1 MKQSGESTEARLAGA
16 MELHRAGEIARAAEI
31 YRQVLDLVPGQP
43 DALHLLGV
51 VALQQNRL
59 EDAIR
64 SISAA
69 IAAAPN
75 VAAYHANLGNAWR
88 KGGAFDRAIACYD
101 RALTLDPELLD
112 ARFSRGHAR
121 QAAGQATGAIE
132 DYRAV
137 LTVAPEHAEA
147 RNNLGV
153 ALLAAERPAE
163 ALAEFEALICKHPGV
178 GSLHRNRAQALGALG
193 RAAEAGAALELALE
207 LAPDDLETQRALATH
222 RHAARRLDEAIEL
235 YRRIEA
241 ADPGDAQMQN
251 DYAVALLERGRADLA
266 AEKLQAVLRAS
277 PRSATAYT
285 NYANAMRALGRLD
298 RAVELYREA
307 LALDPT
313 IAETYDN
320 LATALRDR
328 GQLDEAVASYEAA
341 LRLKPDFALALG
353 NLANL
358 QLERGEAA
366 MALSLYRRALAIDP
380 GSYETH
386 RNLLLALLY
395 DPTVTPDTL
404 YAAHL
409 EFARRHAPAEPL
421 PPVTPA
427 PLSGRRL
434 RVGYMSS
441 DLRDHPIARSL
452 APILA
457 HHDRDAF
464 ETFVYSDVALP
475 DPTTVNFRVLVE
487 QWRDVVG
494 ETDRQVAERV
504 RADGIDILVCVAGR
518 FDHNRPLV
526 AAWRPAPV
534 QLAFGEAATTGMDC
548 YDGIFADRM
557 LVPRIGTE
565 RFAER
570 PLRLP
575 SYFIHVPLGQAR
587 VPGPP
592 PSASGAGPVFGSFS
606 NPVKVNDAVLDLW
619 VRVLRET
626 PGSRLLLKY
635 KSLYAVPSI
644 AARVRAAFVRGGVD
658 PARADLRAG
667 VEGLNLHLDHYD
679 RMDVALD
686 PFPFSGWT
694 SSFEALWMGMPV
706 VTKPGATMASRL
718 TAAML
723 KTIGKTDWIA
733 RDADEFVSIAKRLAG
748 DTAALAEMRANQR
761 ARIAASPLC
770 DGRTRARQMER
781 FYRAIWK
788 IKSSGA
794 RR

>member
-1 MKQSGESTEARLAGA
+1 MNRTGESPEALLAAG
-16 MELHRAGEIARAAEI
+16 MELHRAGDLARAAEI
-31 YRQVLDLVPGQP
+31 YGRVLAAVPDHP

-51 VALQQNRL
+51 VALQQDRL

-69 IAAAPN
+69 IAANPAT
-75 VAAYHANLGNAWR
+75 AAYHANLGNAWR
-88 KGGAFDRAIACYD
+88 KGGVLDRAVACFDRALA
-101 RALTLDPELLD
+101 LDPAFLA
-112 ARFSRGHAR
+112 ARFSRGLAR
-121 QAAGQATGAIE
+121 QAAGATAEAIE

-137 LTVAPEHAEA
+137 LAAAPDHAEA
-147 RNNLGV
+147 RNNLGA
-153 ALLAAERPAE
+153 ALLAAGKPAE
-163 ALAEFEALICKHPGV
+163 ALGAFDALVARHPAV

-193 RAAEAGAALELALE
+193 RTAEAGAALERALE
-207 LAPDDLETQRALATH
+207 LGPDDVETLRALATH
-222 RHAARRLDEAIEL
+222 RHAARRLDEAIAL
-235 YRRIEA
+235 YGRIEA
-241 ADPGDAQMQN
+241 LAPGDATILN

-266 AEKLQAVLRAS
+266 AEKLQTVLRLT
-277 PRSATAYT
+277 PRSAAAHT
-285 NYANAMRALGRLD
+285 NFANAMRALGRLD

-341 LRLKPDFALALG
+341 LRIKPDFVLALG

-366 MALSLYRRALAIDP
+366 TALALYRRALEIDP

-395 DPTVTPDTL
+395 DPSVMPEAL
-404 YAAHL
+404 YAEHL
-409 EFARRHAPAEPL
+409 AFARRHSPANPL
-421 PPVTPA
+421 PPAVPA
-427 PLSGRRL
+427 PLEGRRL
-434 RVGYMSS
+434 RVGYISS
-441 DLRDHPIARSL
+441 DLRDHPITRSL
-452 APILA
+452 APIVA

-475 DPTTVNFRVLVE
+475 DATTVNFRVLVE
-487 QWRDVVG
+487 HWRDVVG
-494 ETDRQVAERV
+494 ETDRQVAERM
-504 RADGIDILVCVAGR
+504 RADGIDVLVCVAGR
-518 FDHNRPLV
+518 FDRNRPLV

-548 YDGIFADRM
+548 YDGIFADRV
-557 LVPRIGTE
+557 LVPRLGTE

-570 PLRLP
+570 PLRMP

-587 VPGPP
+587 EPGPP

-635 KSLYAVPSI
+635 KGLYAVPSI

-667 VEGLNLHLDHYD
+667 VEGLNVHLDLYD

-723 KTIGKTDWIA
+723 TTIGKRDWIA
-733 RDADEFVSIAKRLAG
+733 RDDDGFVAIAKRLAA
-748 DTAALAEMRANQR
+748 DTGALVEMRANQR

-788 IKSSGA
+788 IKTSGG